1 MTLAGLLKRGSLRG
15 LATATPA
22 TPATLAT
29 VRAHVPPS
37 VATVATV
44 AVAKA
49 PDKAANDGAAPWRVS
64 VATGTPPD
72 ALARLR
78 AASLA
83 LDKIQAATPS
93 NTPDAACWPYSTAMN
108 GAELDT
114 STARLARFTDRG
126 LILADAERL
135 ADALVRRD
143 REQDDR
149 RICPECKHF
158 AGHGAGSWRCEN
170 WRAAGIAIRSR
181 DAQLPVDLVVQLQRC
196 DGFTAH
202 LISTPQGT
210 DDEHDCD

>member
-1 MTLAGLLKRGSLRG
+1 MTLASLLKKGSLRG

-22 TPATLAT
+22 TPAT
-29 VRAHVPPS
+29 VKAHIPPS

-49 PDKAANDGAAPWRVS
+49 TDNAANDGAAPWRVS

-78 AASLA
+78 AASLT
-83 LDKIQAATPS
+83 LDRIQIATPS
-93 NTPDAACWPYSTAMN
+93 NTPDASCWPHSTAMN

-114 STARLARFTDRG
+114 FTARLVRFTDRG

-135 ADALVRRD
+135 ADALVQRD

-158 AGHGAGSWRCEN
+158 AGHGAGSWRCGN
-170 WRAAGIAIRSR
+170 WQAAGIAMRSR
-181 DAQLPVDLVVQLQRC
+181 DTQLPAELVVQLQRC

-202 LISTPQGT
+202 LNSTPQGT
-210 DDEHDCD
+210 DDEHDLD

>member
-1 MTLAGLLKRGSLRG
+1 MTLTSLLKKGSLRG

-22 TPATLAT
+22 TPAT
-29 VRAHVPPS
+29 VEAHIPQS

-44 AVAKA
+44 AVATA
-49 PDKAANDGAAPWRVS
+49 PDKAANDGAAPCHVS

-72 ALARLR
+72 A
-78 AASLA
+78 S
-83 LDKIQAATPS
+83 
-93 NTPDAACWPYSTAMN
+93 CWPHSTAMN

-114 STARLARFTDRG
+114 FTARLARFTDRG
-126 LILADAERL
+126 LILTDAERL

-149 RICPECKHF
+149 RICPECNHF
-158 AGHGAGSWRCEN
+158 AGHRAGTWRCGN
-170 WRAAGIAIRSR
+170 WQSAGNAIRSR
-181 DAQLPVDLVVQLQRC
+181 NTQLPADLVVQLQRC

-210 DDEHDCD
+210 DDEHDRS